1 MKKSCLIFSV
11 FACGLIANTAAHAAY
26 RPYFSVGGGYYDS
39 RVHVS
44 RGSASVS
51 SNGLSLAATAGVQM
65 NQYLGIEVNGL
76 VNQLRIEG
84 NQSQSDVTFVS
95 IMPGARLGIRLGDWL
110 YPYVG
115 ASVGPSFATNE
126 YSSPTTSSSNTTTRL
141 GYQGRAGVML
151 NIAGG
156 AGLDIGVRYQSQGR
170 LKIDGADFVVDGTV
184 TSFNYY
190 ITASYGF

>member
-1 MKKSCLIFSV
+1 MKKFGLIFSV
-11 FACGLIANTAAHAAY
+11 VACGLVVVPNAYAY

-39 RVHVS
+39 RVNIS
-44 RGSASVS
+44 RGNASVS
-51 SNGLSLAATAGVQM
+51 SNGLSLTATAGVQM

-76 VNQLRIEG
+76 VNQLRIQG
-84 NQSQSDVTFVS
+84 DQTQSDITFVS
-95 IMPGARLGIRLGDWL
+95 IMPGARLGVWLGSWL

-126 YSSPTTSSSNTTTRL
+126 YSTPTASTTNTTTTL
-141 GYQGRAGVML
+141 AYQGRAGLVF
-151 NIAGG
+151 NIGGG
-156 AGLDIGVRYQSQGR
+156 AGLDVGVRYQSQGK
-170 LKIDGADFVVDGTV
+170 LNIDGGDFVVDGTV